1 MATVLFNSFEDKSDT
16 VVCESCGSMV
26 HTDYQA
32 DHTDFHE
39 TVNRLLIPMTEVT
52 ESDHQ
57 T

>member
-26 HTDYQA
+26 HSDYQA
-32 DHTDFHE
+32 DHTDFHRKFDSLH
-39 TVNRLLIPMTEVT
+39 VPMTKNT
-52 ESDHQ
+52 ESSQQ